1 MDRLIR
7 EDGLKPCRRHSKSH
21 REEYIKRY
29 DNVNWSD
36 QNINFD
42 YVKRKDAPCQKFYQT
57 FDTAQLDGECW
68 DKIRGAALQTVNAV
82 SSASQTSCMPLT
94 CADPSSYGSDTVP
107 PTDILC
113 PWLNCV
119 ATNATSCGNTL
130 VQAVFSGAARGV
142 TCNEVPNT
150 PEETFPPTVPN
161 TPEETFPPTTS
172 TLASASTPTSS

>member
-1 MDRLIR
+1 MKYSKDYSKIDGITR
-7 EDGLKPCRRHSKSH
+7 EMKPCRVHNKSH

-42 YVKRKDAPCQKFYQT
+42 YVKRKDTPCQKFYQT
-57 FDTAQLDGECW
+57 FDTAQIDGDCW

-142 TCNEVPNT
+142 TCNTIPNI
-150 PEETFPPTVPN
+150 PEQTSLTTLPPPSV
-161 TPEETFPPTTS
+161 
-172 TLASASTPTSS
+172 